1 MRKIIGAFAFLAIAV
16 SVNAQ
21 RTLIKA
27 STSGSWQ
34 TTATWSL
41 GRLPASNDSIVIA
54 AGATVSISG
63 NGTTIALT
71 NVIVDIFG
79 HLVFDDP
86 AGASKT
92 NDLDITTTSSNI
104 AIPVV
109 RIANGGSIALRNAG
123 NGTSRIRVIVNGVV
137 AKTQIKY
144 STGTV
149 SPAPGVG
156 QTAGATISGPAF
168 AQNTFNQQ
176 PLYFTTGSAA
186 SLPLSLSGFRAGIN
200 GKNITL
206 SWTSLQEINTQSFVI
221 DKSSNGIGWQSIGS
235 VAAAGSVSVPKNYQF
250 TDTKG
255 ADINYYRLKII
266 DINGSASYS
275 SVLAVKLNDV
285 ATNVSVFPNPAVNS
299 VNIGVGRIP
308 ASHGFTLSIFN
319 PGGQRVTT
327 QQVAAGT
334 NVLSLDI
341 SHYAAGNYTID
352 IKFADGTSETRKL
365 MISK

>member
-1 MRKIIGAFAFLAIAV
+1 MRKIIGAVALLAIAV
-16 SVNAQ
+16 SANAQ

-27 STSGSWQ
+27 TTSGSWQ
-34 TTATWSL
+34 TTAIWSL
-41 GRLPASNDSIVIA
+41 GRLPANNDSVVIA
-54 AGATVSISG
+54 AGVTVGITG
-63 NGTTIALT
+63 NGTTIALS

-79 HLVFDDP
+79 NLAFDEP
-86 AGASKT
+86 SGASKT
-92 NDLDITTTSSNI
+92 NDLDITTTTSNI
-104 AIPVV
+104 AVPVV
-109 RIANGGSIALRNAG
+109 RIANGASIAKRNAG
-123 NGTSRIRVIVNGVV
+123 NGTGRIRIIVNGVT
-137 AKTQIKY
+137 ANTQIKY

-149 SPAPGVG
+149 SPAPGIG
-156 QTAGATISGPAF
+156 QTAGTTIAGPAF

-186 SLPLSLSGFRAGIN
+186 SLPLSLTGFRAGIN

-206 SWTSLQEINTQSFVI
+206 NWTSLQEINTQSFVI
-221 DKSSNGIGWQSIGS
+221 EKSSNGIGWQSIGS
-235 VAAAGSVSVPKNYQF
+235 IAAAGSVSVPKNYQF

-275 SVLAVKLNDV
+275 SVLAVKLNDA
-285 ATNVSVFPNPAVNS
+285 ATNISVFPNPAVNS

-308 ASHGFTLSIFN
+308 ATHGFTLNIFN
-319 PGGQRVTT
+319 PNGQRVTS

-341 SHYAAGNYTID
+341 SHFASGNYTID

-365 MISK
+365 MITK